1 MTFDDKQRSIGG
13 FASGFDYLRLSLAV
27 LVMFGHSFIITGSG
41 RLMTEV
47 MPFGLAALRGY
58 AILPVFFALSGYLVA
73 ASLLRSK
80 TLGIFLGLRALRIM
94 PALAVEIAL
103 SALILGPLL
112 TDVSLREYFTSSE
125 FYRYFLNIVGYIHY
139 HLPGLF
145 MNNPV
150 KNWVN
155 GSLWTVP
162 FEAECYILL
171 AALAAFGL
179 ARRPWL
185 FAVAVVGFTAMLFIY
200 DQYTVRDTSLIVA
213 AGSTA
218 TGKQLVL
225 FFLGGVSFYLLRDRM
240 PYSLPLFILAA
251 VLSAIMVTSHTLIY
265 LAPFPVA
272 YLTAYI
278 GLLQP
283 KRLPVIFSGDYSYG
297 IYLYAY
303 PVQQSVYQLA
313 PAGRDWSG
321 NFLISLLVVCL
332 FAAFSWHAVEK
343 QMLHFKRLLLGRPDA
358 TVRPPVPASVT
369 LAQTRPDAAE
379 G

>member
-1 MTFDDKQRSIGG
+1 MTFDDKQRAIGG
-13 FASGFDYLRLSLAV
+13 FASGFDYLRLSLAI
-27 LVMFGHSFIITGSG
+27 LVMFGHSFIITGNG
-41 RLMTEV
+41 RLMAEV
-47 MPFGLAALRGY
+47 MPFGLATLRGY

-73 ASLLRSK
+73 SSLLRSK

-94 PALAVEIAL
+94 PALAVEIGL
-103 SALILGPLL
+103 SALILGPVL
-112 TDVSLREYFTSSE
+112 TDVSLREYFTDSE
-125 FYRYFLNIVGYIHY
+125 FFRYFLNIIGYIHY

-185 FAVAVVGFTAMLFIY
+185 FAVAVVGFTAMLFVY
-200 DQYTVRDTSLIVA
+200 DQYTTRDTSLIVA

-240 PYSLPLFILAA
+240 PYSLPLFIVAA
-251 VLSAIMVTSHTLIY
+251 VLSAVMVTSHTLIY

-343 QMLHFKRLLLGRPDA
+343 QMLHFKRLLLD
-358 TVRPPVPASVT
+358 
-369 LAQTRPDAAE
+369 RPDAAARKVAPTPAALAPTRTDAAE